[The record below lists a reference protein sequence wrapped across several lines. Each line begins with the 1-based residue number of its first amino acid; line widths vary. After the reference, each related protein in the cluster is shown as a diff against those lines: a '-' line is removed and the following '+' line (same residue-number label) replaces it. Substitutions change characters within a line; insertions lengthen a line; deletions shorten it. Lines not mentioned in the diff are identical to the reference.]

1 MSEMRLFKA
10 LGEVEDR
17 FILEADEERRI
28 RLPEEE
34 TEGSAGKLRQAAPA
48 GEKKADPGRGKIIRL
63 RRTLMA
69 VVPAAAILL
78 LVSAGFIYLQGRGGN
93 ASQTADTANFAA
105 TMAPAEMA
113 AETDSSD
120 AGTFYDTWEEAPAM
134 AEESAVAA
142 AEQEAAEEEKVPAM
156 ASTVTASGSTGTGSG
171 KGSDAFAEDDLGLP
185 LVAGDSSA
193 YAEYAVILYLT
204 TDGTESSEDIERI
217 YEQNPSLLQ
226 VDRYED
232 HHLYVFGLR
241 EEPSGEDLTTLKK
254 QLEELP
260 FVTGVSLM
268 IR

>member
-34 TEGSAGKLRQAAPA
+34 TEAAVAKLRQAAPA
-48 GEKKADPGRGKIIRL
+48 GEKKADPGRGKILRL

-78 LVSAGFIYLQGRGGN
+78 LVSAGLLFLQGRGGS
-93 ASQTADTANFAA
+93 APQTADTANSEAA
-105 TMAPAEMA
+105 MAPAEMA

-120 AGTFYDTWEEAPAM
+120 AGAFYDTWEESSPV

-142 AEQEAAEEEKVPAM
+142 AEPATAEEEMIPAT
-156 ASTVTASGSTGTGSG
+156 AATVTASGSTGTGSG
-171 KGSDAFAEDDLGLP
+171 QGADGAAEDDLGLP
-185 LVAGDSSA
+185 MVAGDSAA
-193 YAEYAVILYLT
+193 YAEYAVILYPT

-232 HHLYVFGLR
+232 HHLYVFGLQ
-241 EEPSGEDLTTLKK
+241 EALSGENLTALKER
-254 QLEELP
+254 LEELS